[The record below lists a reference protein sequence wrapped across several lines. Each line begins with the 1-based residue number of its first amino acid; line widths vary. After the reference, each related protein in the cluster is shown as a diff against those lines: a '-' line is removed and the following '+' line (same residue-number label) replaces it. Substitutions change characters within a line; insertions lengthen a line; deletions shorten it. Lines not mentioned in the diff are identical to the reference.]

1 MRLKPLTYEDPL
13 YQLLRDGKIKE
24 FNHRKSQGETCQLA
38 SCDFRHLDLRGLD
51 AGGIDLSNC
60 YFRAADLRGIDFSNA
75 RLEGASI
82 NGARIAG
89 AFFPAE
95 LTTDEIMLSV
105 DHGTRM
111 RYKK

>member
-1 MRLKPLTYEDPL
+1 M
-13 YQLLRDGKIKE
+13 
-24 FNHRKSQGETCQLA
+24 TCA
-38 SCDFRHLDLRGLD
+38 LD
-51 AGGIDLSNC
+51 AAGIDFSNC

-82 NGARIAG
+82 NGAPISG

-95 LTTDEIMLSV
+95 LSADEIMLSV
-105 DHGTRM
+105 NHGTHM